1 MAVSILVRLV
11 SSALSTRRVAG
22 EVEVVST
29 GERQIFR
36 DADELLAILT
46 AQSDVAL
53 LEHQIEIAQPAAGAS
68 DA

>member
-1 MAVSILVRLV
+1 MTVSILVRLV
-11 SSALSTRRVAG
+11 SSVVSGRRVAG
-22 EVEVVST
+22 EVEVVAT

-46 AQSDVAL
+46 AQSDQAAEEPRIDVTLPAL
-53 LEHQIEIAQPAAGAS
+53 GVS